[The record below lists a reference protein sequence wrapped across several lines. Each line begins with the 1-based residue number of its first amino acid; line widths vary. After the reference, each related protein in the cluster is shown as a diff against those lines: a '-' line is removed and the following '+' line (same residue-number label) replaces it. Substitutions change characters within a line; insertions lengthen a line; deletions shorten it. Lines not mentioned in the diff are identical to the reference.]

1 MKNKKIKR
9 KLYCGLMSLVSSFNI
24 FNYSAKPVVKPVVFS
39 ATVMSAVTLGFLY
52 FTHKILSNKHPN
64 MPDANSAYAEKNPII
79 PSNDRI
85 IDCDEITNITDPIS
99 DTSPDYDLTNSNVPE
114 ENPIIPSN
122 DRIIDCDEITNI
134 TDPISDTSP
143 DYDLTNSS
151 AGNLIIPFN
160 AEITDCGE
168 INGITAS
175 NTTRFSSRI
184 FEKPPSK
191 DDIHQVGRGDDLED
205 CYILSILISILN
217 KNPEFIYNMMKDF
230 GEYVIVRL
238 FSPKIDNFGNII
250 SLKRVYIKVNKIR
263 LNSSKCA
270 NWVNVL
276 EIAYAASKL
285 NCLSYKIKYL
295 KSDKKTKE
303 KFGDNIKRVKKYD
316 NKENA
321 SISDIHRGFAGTT
334 LAIFTGNICENIE
347 NKEGN
352 TLFENKLNL
361 PYSLQENSLF
371 YKLNSS
377 KITTV
382 NFQEN
387 NINIVSGHEYALD
400 HTAEEGGIKFIYIAD
415 PYQGRAQEGTA
426 GSVSVAI
433 PNLSDFLKMI
443 ENNDSV
449 DINKFDINYSKR
461 NLPCPWY
468 EWNENQIT
476 RKSSSEKAVFRV
488 ELHDF
493 YQVFSEISIGH
504 I

>member
-64 MPDANSAYAEKNPII
+64 MPNANSAYAEK
-79 PSNDRI
+79 
-85 IDCDEITNITDPIS
+85 
-99 DTSPDYDLTNSNVPE
+99 
-114 ENPIIPSN
+114 NPIIPSN

-387 NINIVSGHEYALD
+387 NINIVSNHEYALD

-415 PYQGRAQEGTA
+415 PYQGRAQETNPME
-426 GSVSVAI
+426 VSVILKKGVNA
-433 PNLSDFLKMI
+433 SDYWRAMS
-443 ENNDSV
+443 NGD
-449 DINKFDINYSKR
+449 DMDKFDTNYSGR

-468 EWNENQIT
+468 EWNANQMT
-476 RKSSSEKAVFRV
+476 RKSGRGKAVFRV